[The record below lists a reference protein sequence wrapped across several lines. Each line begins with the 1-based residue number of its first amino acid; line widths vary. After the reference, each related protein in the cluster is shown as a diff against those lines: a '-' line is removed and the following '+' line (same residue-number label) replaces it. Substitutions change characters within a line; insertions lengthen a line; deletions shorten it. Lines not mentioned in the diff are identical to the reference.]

1 MRSNENVNQ
10 PRIIVVGPNKVAPEQ
25 YFLEVD
31 KKFILLPTNDII
43 KSIDYLFKAHYAFH
57 VEFENDLKNF
67 WVFLQHY
74 FYIIPSKCTSKLI
87 EVHTKLEVTKNKLSS
102 N

>member
-10 PRIIVVGPNKVAPEQ
+10 PRIIVVGPNKVAPKQ

-74 FYIIPSKCTSKLI
+74 FYTIPSKCTSKLI